1 MIEIVASLPEHIPE
15 IAARMRDQ
23 DVAEV
28 AASSGKTPAEALE
41 FSLSGSA
48 QAWTALV
55 DGRPEVMFGVAD
67 LNILA
72 GVAAPWL
79 LGTEAILDHRRYF
92 LRSSV
97 RWRGQLFER
106 YEVLRNFVDDRNVV
120 AKRWL
125 RWMGFRF
132 SEPFPLGV
140 NGEMFR
146 MFEMR
151 RQDVRTDYGAD
162 DRIDRDG
169 RDRANSAGER
179 AGGGVSI

>member
-1 MIEIVASLPEHIPE
+1 MIEVVAALPEHIPE
-15 IAARMRDQ
+15 IAARMRAQ

-28 AASSGKTPAEALE
+28 MASSGKSPAGALE
-41 FSLSGSA
+41 FSLEKSSH
-48 QAWTALV
+48 AWTALV
-55 DGRPEVMFGVAD
+55 DGRPKVMFGVSD
-67 LNILA
+67 LNVLA

-79 LGTEAILDHRRYF
+79 LGTDAVLDHRRYF

-106 YEVLRNFVDDRNVV
+106 YDVLRNFVDDRNTV

-132 SEPFPLGV
+132 SDPMPVGI

-151 RQDVRTDYGAD
+151 RADVRNKHHAD
-162 DRIDRDG
+162 DRVERHR
-169 RDRANSAGER
+169 RDRADTAGER
-179 AGGGVSI
+179 AGGGVSV